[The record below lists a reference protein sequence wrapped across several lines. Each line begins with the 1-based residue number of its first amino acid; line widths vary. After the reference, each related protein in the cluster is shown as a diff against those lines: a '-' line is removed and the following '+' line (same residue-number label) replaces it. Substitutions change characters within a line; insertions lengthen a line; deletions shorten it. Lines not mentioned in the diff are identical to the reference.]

1 MVNDTL
7 QMHCDRP
14 VTMNIEI
21 LLGETILIVEALTIR
36 TSLTEFLIIGKDI
49 AFWIKNEGTILT
61 NWKNKYKIDRNRK
74 IKKRKVFFG
83 YICKNLSFFKSSCS
97 SLLHSCYYFAAYTR
111 SFFVCIVCIC
121 SL

>member
-7 QMHCDRP
+7 QMLCDRP

-49 AFWIKNEGTILT
+49 AF
-61 NWKNKYKIDRNRK
+61 
-74 IKKRKVFFG
+74 
-83 YICKNLSFFKSSCS
+83 
-97 SLLHSCYYFAAYTR
+97 
-111 SFFVCIVCIC
+111 
-121 SL
+121 

>member
-36 TSLTEFLIIGKDI
+36 ASLTEFLIIGKDI

-61 NWKNKYKIDRNRK
+61 NWKQI
-74 IKKRKVFFG
+74 
-83 YICKNLSFFKSSCS
+83 
-97 SLLHSCYYFAAYTR
+97 
-111 SFFVCIVCIC
+111 
-121 SL
+121 

>member
-14 VTMNIEI
+14 VTMDIEI

-49 AFWIKNEGTILT
+49 
-61 NWKNKYKIDRNRK
+61 
-74 IKKRKVFFG
+74 VF
-83 YICKNLSFFKSSCS
+83 
-97 SLLHSCYYFAAYTR
+97 
-111 SFFVCIVCIC
+111 
-121 SL
+121 

>member
-36 TSLTEFLIIGKDI
+36 TSLTEFLIIAKDI

-61 NWKNKYKIDRNRK
+61 NWKQI
-74 IKKRKVFFG
+74 
-83 YICKNLSFFKSSCS
+83 
-97 SLLHSCYYFAAYTR
+97 
-111 SFFVCIVCIC
+111 
-121 SL
+121 

>member
-14 VTMNIEI
+14 VTMNIKI

-36 TSLTEFLIIGKDI
+36 TSLTEFLIIAKDI

-61 NWKNKYKIDRNRK
+61 NWKQI
-74 IKKRKVFFG
+74 
-83 YICKNLSFFKSSCS
+83 
-97 SLLHSCYYFAAYTR
+97 
-111 SFFVCIVCIC
+111 
-121 SL
+121 

>member
-14 VTMNIEI
+14 VTMDIEI

-61 NWKNKYKIDRNRK
+61 NWKTN
-74 IKKRKVFFG
+74 IKLIEIETLKKG
-83 YICKNLSFFKSSCS
+83 
-97 SLLHSCYYFAAYTR
+97 R
-111 SFFVCIVCIC
+111 SFLDISVRT
-121 SL
+121 

>member
-61 NWKNKYKIDRNRK
+61 NWKTN
-74 IKKRKVFFG
+74 IKLIEIEKLKKG
-83 YICKNLSFFKSSCS
+83 
-97 SLLHSCYYFAAYTR
+97 R
-111 SFFVCIVCIC
+111 SFLDISVRT
-121 SL
+121 

>member
-61 NWKNKYKIDRNRK
+61 NWKTN
-74 IKKRKVFFG
+74 IKLIEIETLKKG
-83 YICKNLSFFKSSCS
+83 
-97 SLLHSCYYFAAYTR
+97 R
-111 SFFVCIVCIC
+111 SFLDISVRT
-121 SL
+121 

>member
-14 VTMNIEI
+14 VTMNIKI

-61 NWKNKYKIDRNRK
+61 NWKQI
-74 IKKRKVFFG
+74 
-83 YICKNLSFFKSSCS
+83 
-97 SLLHSCYYFAAYTR
+97 
-111 SFFVCIVCIC
+111 
-121 SL
+121 